1 MEATIRKKHIK
12 KDLEGK
18 ITIKHYLN
26 IKLKSLI
33 DEEGYDSFCYPIYT
47 RITVLRQTIEIKSRV
62 NNSYC
67 EKEDFPNHIS
77 KYSES
82 FECEKNTLTNIIK
95 AGKPFENQK
104 FDLKKSIKIYNNL
117 TMPLAYLIDKL
128 LFNQICK
135 LIPYTPIEHD
145 SITIFG
151 SSNLPDSYF
160 NEDKTLKIDCLVKND
175 KNSDILKNAL
185 RNTFETKKGFKAK
198 ESIILCCLVYS
209 HIDNNDF
216 VDLYN
221 KYNFLWEVKNSIG
234 YEVRN
239 SMELTEDEAVE
250 AFCYDENINAIEW
263 FSTKNIQNEIRNNHN
278 QYAESIIN
286 QISDILTKFDF
297 AKNQD
302 TPSFLIED
310 YDDYDDYDMYR

>member
-1 MEATIRKKHIK
+1 MEATKRKKYIK
-12 KDLEGK
+12 KDSEGK

-26 IKLKSLI
+26 IKLKSLL
-33 DEEGYDSFCYPIYT
+33 DEEGNDSFCFPIYT

-67 EKEDFPNHIS
+67 KKEDFSNHLS
-77 KYSES
+77 KYSEL
-82 FECEKNTLTNIIK
+82 FECEKDALINIIK
-95 AGKPFENQK
+95 AGKPFENQE

-117 TMPLAYLIDKL
+117 TIPLACLIDKL

-135 LIPYTPIEHD
+135 LIPYMPVEHD
-145 SITIFG
+145 NLTIFG
-151 SSNLPDSYF
+151 SSDFPDSYF
-160 NEDKTLKIDCLVKND
+160 NEDKTLKIDCLD
-175 KNSDILKNAL
+175 KSERNSAILKNAL
-185 RNTFETKKGFKAK
+185 ISTFENKKGFKAK

-216 VDLYN
+216 VNLYN
-221 KYNFLWEVKNSIG
+221 KYSFLWEVKNSIG

-239 SMELTEDEAVE
+239 SMELTEDEAAE
-250 AFCYDENINAIEW
+250 AFSYDENINAIEW
-263 FSTKNIQNEIRNNHN
+263 FSTKNIQNKIKSNYSHF
-278 QYAESIIN
+278 AELIIN

-310 YDDYDDYDMYR
+310 YDDYDMYK